1 MSNILEEYSP
11 SDEFIIKMQNISITD
26 FNCDYVDTDDKKKL
40 RNAFDN
46 RMRKTNITLYY
57 MHELLNPRMR
67 TIGTQ
72 TDLTGRQM
80 YLRTKKSSKSMETQT
95 SYNDHKIAIAYTPH

>member
-11 SDEFIIKMQNISITD
+11 SDEFIIKMQNISISD

-57 MHELLNPRMR
+57 MHELLNPRMKSVE
-67 TIGTQ
+67 TQ
-72 TDLTGRQM
+72 TDITSQG
-80 YLRTKKSSKSMETQT
+80 KHFFKFKSNE
-95 SYNDHKIAIAYTPH
+95 